1 MAGQQVGIGKFGNI
15 KKMMKMLSK
24 RDAHIDLEFL
34 CGPHGTVL
42 MSHRFIVSAQSKFLK
57 TLMEDLPYEDKY
69 QIALPDIQPQHMEIV
84 LQFLY
89 TGKMKLGYE
98 SVEPVRELL
107 VKILRI
113 DADFKLPCDPSLLK
127 QNDRNNEDD
136 ENGQN
141 GQNESSKPT
150 NSQNRGEQPP
160 AKRFRSSNGSQGQH
174 RPNCNGP
181 QDAPMSPPHEL
192 SNDFSDDEDVRV
204 ITPPPKTPPPL
215 VDLSD
220 NEDTRG
226 NQIHTIE
233 SERMQQKDPVSDHV
247 IAECNLNELESKT
260 PEPEQNEQDP
270 TLEDQLVAEEA
281 ENDNPF
287 EGLHLMAAPKIIA
300 KKTAAMPPK
309 KRYFAVKSTPQV
321 PKAPGFIAKSTGKRK
336 RKRKKSPYSNAD
348 NISSHNHSVETPTD
362 QKDSNEKEDEFEQI
376 VQQESVVV
384 PVENGADFVF
394 RMHSKADDEEPL
406 KNCHQRT
413 TRRSAGAKRKTYVE
427 TLSEDDL
434 DFREEDDDIKDPTFD
449 HMLDPAR
456 ASTPSPPSSPEFI
469 DLPPPVPEAPEP
481 GCVIYRGEW
490 TKVEKV
496 ARIKSRSKNS
506 STTSKVKK
514 YHPNLFNI
522 TARTLKDTEK
532 YRQAPKGHFKC
543 PHCSDVFE
551 VKRSLEVH
559 IGRRHNAKSNIPC
572 PENCGKYLTC
582 KSAIAKHLLSHR
594 PREQWPYKCEFCG
607 MQFQAKSDL
616 PKHWN
621 TSKHLGDPRI
631 PLPNTPEYTEVLT
644 RSEILHN
651 LKKMKKEAE
660 DSISNQSSTFLS
672 PPASTSSSS
681 RLSATESANSPDN
694 LVNPPII
701 SDNDAANAASAV
713 TVNVIPPLVPSMF
726 TVDSPARL
734 QNEENEDEI
743 PDLDL

>member
-1 MAGQQVGIGKFGNI
+1 M
-15 KKMMKMLSK
+15 
-24 RDAHIDLEFL
+24 
-34 CGPHGTVL
+34 
-42 MSHRFIVSAQSKFLK
+42 
-57 TLMEDLPYEDKY
+57 
-69 QIALPDIQPQHMEIV
+69 
-84 LQFLY
+84 
-89 TGKMKLGYE
+89 
-98 SVEPVRELL
+98 
-107 VKILRI
+107 
-113 DADFKLPCDPSLLK
+113 
-127 QNDRNNEDD
+127 
-136 ENGQN
+136 
-141 GQNESSKPT
+141 
-150 NSQNRGEQPP
+150 
-160 AKRFRSSNGSQGQH
+160 
-174 RPNCNGP
+174 
-181 QDAPMSPPHEL
+181 
-192 SNDFSDDEDVRV
+192 
-204 ITPPPKTPPPL
+204 ITP
-215 VDLSD
+215 
-220 NEDTRG
+220 
-226 NQIHTIE
+226 
-233 SERMQQKDPVSDHV
+233 
-247 IAECNLNELESKT
+247 
-260 PEPEQNEQDP
+260 
-270 TLEDQLVAEEA
+270 
-281 ENDNPF
+281 
-287 EGLHLMAAPKIIA
+287 
-300 KKTAAMPPK
+300 
-309 KRYFAVKSTPQV
+309 
-321 PKAPGFIAKSTGKRK
+321 
-336 RKRKKSPYSNAD
+336 
-348 NISSHNHSVETPTD
+348 
-362 QKDSNEKEDEFEQI
+362 
-376 VQQESVVV
+376 VV
-384 PVENGADFVF
+384 
-394 RMHSKADDEEPL
+394 R
-406 KNCHQRT
+406 RT
-413 TRRSAGAKRKTYVE
+413 
-427 TLSEDDL
+427 
-434 DFREEDDDIKDPTFD
+434 
-449 HMLDPAR
+449 
-456 ASTPSPPSSPEFI
+456 I

-490 TKVEKV
+490 KKVEKV

-559 IGRRHNAKSNIPC
+559 IGRSHNAKSNIPC

-631 PLPNTPEYTEVLT
+631 PLPNTPQYTEVLT

-660 DSISNQSSTFLS
+660 DSISNQSSAFLS
-672 PPASTSSSS
+672 PPSSSS
-681 RLSATESANSPDN
+681 RSSATDNSPDN

>member
-42 MSHRFIVSAQSKFLK
+42 MSHRFIVSAQSRFLK

-89 TGKMKLGYE
+89 TGKMKLGFE

-127 QNDRNNEDD
+127 QNASNNGNNEDD
-136 ENGQN
+136 GN
-141 GQNESSKPT
+141 GQNESAKPI

-160 AKRFRSSNGSQGQH
+160 AKRFRSSSSQGQQ
-174 RPNCNGP
+174 RPNCHGP

-192 SNDFSDDEDVRV
+192 SNDFSDEEDVRV

-226 NQIHTIE
+226 TQLHTDE
-233 SERMQQKDPVSDHV
+233 SERFQQVDPINDV
-247 IAECNLNELESKT
+247 IAECNLPEIESST
-260 PEPEQNEQDP
+260 PQPEQNMQDSP
-270 TLEDQLVAEEA
+270 LEDQLVAEEA
-281 ENDNPF
+281 EDDNPF
-287 EGLHLMAAPKIIA
+287 EGLHLMAAPKIIT

-309 KRYFAVKSTPQV
+309 KKYFAVKSTTQV

-336 RKRKKSPYSNAD
+336 RKRKKSPNSNSD
-348 NISSHNHSVETPTD
+348 NVSGQCQSVEKSKE
-362 QKDSNEKEDEFEQI
+362 QKDSNEKEDELASI
-376 VQQESVVV
+376 IHQESVVV
-384 PVENGADFVF
+384 PVDNGADFVF
-394 RMHSKADDEEPL
+394 RMHGNADEDPL
-406 KNCHQRT
+406 KKQSHPRT
-413 TRRSAGAKRKTYVE
+413 TRRSTGAERKTYVE
-427 TLSEDDL
+427 ILSEDDL
-434 DFREEDDDIKDPTFD
+434 DFCEEDDDIKDPTFD
-449 HMLDPAR
+449 HLLDSAR
-456 ASTPSPPSSPEFI
+456 VSTTPSPSSPEFI

-496 ARIKSRSKNS
+496 ARIKSRSQNS

-522 TARTLKDTEK
+522 TDKTLKDTEK
-532 YRQAPKGHFKC
+532 YRSAPKGHFQC

-551 VKRSLEVH
+551 VERSLEVH
-559 IGRRHNAKSNIPC
+559 IGRKHNAKSNIPC

-594 PREQWPYKCEFCG
+594 PREQWPYKCKIKTFI
-607 MQFQAKSDL
+607 S
-616 PKHWN
+616 W
-621 TSKHLGDPRI
+621 
-631 PLPNTPEYTEVLT
+631 
-644 RSEILHN
+644 
-651 LKKMKKEAE
+651 KM
-660 DSISNQSSTFLS
+660 L
-672 PPASTSSSS
+672 
-681 RLSATESANSPDN
+681 
-694 LVNPPII
+694 
-701 SDNDAANAASAV
+701 
-713 TVNVIPPLVPSMF
+713 
-726 TVDSPARL
+726 
-734 QNEENEDEI
+734 
-743 PDLDL
+743 